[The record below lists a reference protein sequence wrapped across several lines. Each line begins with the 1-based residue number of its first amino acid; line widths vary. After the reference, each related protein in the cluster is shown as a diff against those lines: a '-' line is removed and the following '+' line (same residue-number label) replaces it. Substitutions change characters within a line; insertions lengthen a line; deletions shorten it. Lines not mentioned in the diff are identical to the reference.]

1 MTRGRRKS
9 RDILGRFSALSMA
22 AVVLLSAF
30 STVMSSAISASAA
43 SSTISSGT
51 SLHIGV
57 TSDAASDWSGELQ
70 VRFLDESGN
79 ALGSAQTVTSLPA
92 DVRVPSEADGAYQV
106 QIDKIDPA
114 SQSVLNEINS
124 IQLGA
129 NQDLLLFDNSTE
141 RWSNVGIYTWRSST
155 ENHAWP
161 GVSVTTRLT
170 SDSAIYYA
178 IVDRS
183 RYDWAIFNNYRTS
196 GTSQTGNLSLPGTGG
211 SRLYVS
217 RDGTSFT
224 MGEYVPSSQRVTAYF
239 SERETVSGTDKNSLY
254 LTSATTAQWSKY
266 DGTENTYQVYFKP
279 NRNWTGGTVT
289 YDEDDPATSAIT
301 LQYYTDT
308 EGNVYNGT
316 DNSPQIFQANVPAG
330 VALTFHENATGG
342 QTVSARPYTAG
353 ASENTYVASKMQW
366 DTLANAMTTESDRV
380 HWTVGTNN
388 FDSATASTG
397 GTSVVGVSATYFDYL
412 SNNEMT
418 SGWLRNLNDGAFTD
432 DDNNYYRRQFSN
444 FNNAI
449 NSLALSDT
457 NWRYPLYF
465 GDDYN
470 AGFYING
477 YYNSLSSSR
486 TGGINQAYFQAVNNS
501 NFLNYQYQEGYNNR
515 SVLGLVQNTLNG
527 GNLMVTSNTKAPWFD
542 NDFLYPVSEGGE
554 ETIDPN
560 ALFLDFSDYTTLS
573 DASAWFAAYF
583 YDNSNSSK
591 NTWVAM
597 TQVTGESYVYTC
609 QRPNDPDY
617 DTVIFCRMNPAYS
630 TTSWDH
636 RWNQTANLTLSSTSN
651 SFKVSG
657 YGSGNPALING
668 SWTTYSSGS
677 SSTEYAK
684 IIQSEFP
691 FVTSTDSNGV
701 TTYSFD
707 STNAKDNVYF
717 NYTTDSS
724 GNYVPTSINYAA
736 GSSYGGSYAG
746 IDNKFTDNGKGI
758 FPFTNTSNQRTRDY
772 GFGIK
777 MEIEFT
783 LPENGVYTSTGGAPT
798 SNEVWIQTG
807 VSWLQVGDGS
817 TWCGVQLEDSL
828 PKKTGS
834 DGKEY
839 YVITQEWLNNYTGYS
854 GNKNYFAFNPSGSG
868 SFPSYPFSANWGH
881 AIDNSGQDVTSTLSY
896 ENSEPAIFEYSG
908 DDDLWVF
915 VDGQLVLDLGG
926 AHTPT
931 TGRINFGAGT
941 NTVTSTADNVSL
953 EVNGEPNGTT
963 DTRRNGS
970 SVEKTFTIN
979 NTDPTRKHTLTVFYM
994 ERGTNDSNLKVSFSV
1009 QPTTHDLTIGTRVTT
1024 PNINTGLTTAVN
1036 QILNNTEFTYAVTQQ
1051 GSAFADKSYAITR
1064 ADDTTTSGTTST
1076 TGSFTQ
1082 YRNWSAYFN
1091 QSLAY
1096 NDAIT
1101 VTQSDTSP
1109 FTFTTSWT
1117 AMDNKTYQQF
1127 EGAAGSGNTTE
1138 AAYSMVNMGD
1148 DGDSST
1154 TGDPSLGS
1162 SVTNIFYNELQVGN
1176 LSLSKLLYQEN
1187 SEELSEASVPFDFT
1201 VLIDLNGGNNYQAY
1215 NLQYRVGDE
1224 TTTHTATNGHITLY
1238 PNDTVT
1244 FINIPVGAT
1253 YQITEQSK
1261 DGYKIKSITGADSN
1275 SGYVATGEIAASGTT
1290 YAVTYGN
1297 EESSVSADLQAQ
1309 KTLDG
1314 NLYSGSDFEFV
1325 AELLHRNNSDGTQ
1338 TTTADLAA
1346 DGISYGTDFKST
1358 ISTVAT
1364 DGYVTFEEF
1373 NIIASTDNVGDYV
1386 FKITESPTASDSLYQ
1401 YDSNE
1406 YYAVITVTSGAIDTP
1421 KYYSD
1426 ENLTTEITTAT
1437 GAAAPPTFNNTTKGI
1452 DVEFIKYDDN
1462 GTTPLSNVEFKIYTD
1477 SDCTNQYTT
1486 NAVGDPIGTNGTVT
1500 SGTDGKVLFE
1510 KLAYSTTTVTNYY
1523 IQETKTISGHQLLAY
1538 PIVVT
1543 IGTDGNYTLSYNGTT
1558 LTKPEGGSFSI
1569 TNNAL
1574 PDLPLAGGSGVVPI
1588 VVTGVGLVLL
1598 SGAGYIIYR
1607 RRRVGAYK

>member
-1 MTRGRRKS
+1 MTRGKRKS

-30 STVMSSAISASAA
+30 STIMSSAISASAA
-43 SSTISSGT
+43 GSTISRGT

-92 DVRVPSEADGAYQV
+92 DVIVPSEADGAYQV

-178 IVDRS
+178 IVDRNT
-183 RYDWAIFNNYRTS
+183 YNNAIFNNFATS
-196 GTSQTGNLSLPGTGG
+196 GTAQTGDLSLPGTGG

-266 DGTENTYQVYFKP
+266 DGTENTYKVYFKP

-301 LQYYTDT
+301 LQYYTDA

-418 SGWLRNLNDGAFTD
+418 SGWLRNLNDENFTE
-432 DDNNYYRRQFSN
+432 NYRKQFEN

-449 NSLALSDT
+449 RDLALED
-457 NWRYPLYF
+457 NGWRYPLFF

-486 TGGINQAYFQAVNNS
+486 TGGINQAYFQAANNS
-501 NFLNYQYQEGYNNR
+501 NFLNDDNSR

-560 ALFLDFSDYTTLS
+560 ALYLDLS
-573 DASAWFAAYF
+573 DFTKWEDAGAWFAAEF
-583 YDNSNSSK
+583 YTNGVGKNIWVEMTKVDGTDHIYSCTKPTVSFDRVNIRRMSNTADKTNPTASGAW
-591 NTWVAM
+591 N
-597 TQVTGESYVYTC
+597 G
-609 QRPNDPDY
+609 
-617 DTVIFCRMNPAYS
+617 VIG
-630 TTSWDH
+630 
-636 RWNQTANLTLSSTSN
+636 LTLDNNMYKISDWN
-651 SFKVSG
+651 S
-657 YGSGNPALING
+657 G
-668 SWTTYSSGS
+668 SWTTYSGGS

-717 NYTTDSS
+717 NYETDSS
-724 GNYVPTSINYAA
+724 GNYVPTSVNYAA

-758 FPFTNTSNQRTRDY
+758 FPFTNTSNQQTRDY

-798 SNEVWIQTG
+798 SNEVWIQKDDI
-807 VSWLQVGDGS
+807 SWLQVYNGS
-817 TWCGVQLEDSL
+817 WSTNNLQNEL
-828 PKKTGS
+828 PTKTGS
-834 DGKEY
+834 DGITY
-839 YVITQEWLNNYTGYS
+839 CVITQDWLNEHYS
-854 GNKNYFAFNPSGSG
+854 GATQFGYNNSSGTWTTFNFEG
-868 SFPSYPFSANWGH
+868 NWGN
-881 AIDNSGQDVTSTLSY
+881 AYWNSGNINNGLNDEY
-896 ENSEPAIFEYSG
+896 SEPAIFEYSG

-963 DTRRNGS
+963 DTQRNGS

-994 ERGTNDSNLKVSFSV
+994 ERGTNDSNLKVSFSI

-1036 QILNNTEFTYAVTQQ
+1036 QILNNTKFTYAVTQQ

-1064 ADDTTTSGTTST
+1064 ADDTTGSGSTST

-1148 DGDSST
+1148 DGDLST

-1215 NLQYRVGDE
+1215 NLQYRIGDE

-1290 YAVTYGN
+1290 YTVTYGN

-1325 AELLHRNNSDGTQ
+1325 AELLHRNNSDDTQ

-1346 DGISYGTDFKST
+1346 DGISYGTNFKST

-1364 DGYVTFEEF
+1364 DGYVTFEKF
-1373 NIIASTDNVGDYV
+1373 NIIASAENVGDYV
-1386 FKITESPTASDSLYQ
+1386 FKITESPTASTSLYQ

-1477 SDCTNQYTT
+1477 SDCTNQYTI

-1598 SGAGYIIYR
+1598 SGAGYVIYR
-1607 RRRVGAYK
+1607 RRQRSSTY